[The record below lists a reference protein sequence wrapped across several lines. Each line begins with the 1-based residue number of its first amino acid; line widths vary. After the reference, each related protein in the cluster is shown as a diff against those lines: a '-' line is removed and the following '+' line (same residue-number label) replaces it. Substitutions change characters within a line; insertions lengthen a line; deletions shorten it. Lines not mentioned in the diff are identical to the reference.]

1 MSINKISTKFSW
13 TYIFFK
19 SIINITFS
27 SILFIFLGCKSSKIP
42 LKDYKWK
49 IIDPLP
55 LNADI
60 ENQISQILA
69 KLSLEQK
76 VGQVIQGDSDS
87 VTPEEVK
94 KYRLGSVLSGGNSA
108 PGPLPY
114 ADTQSWLK
122 KADAYYN
129 ASIDEEGVEIA
140 IPIIW
145 GIDAV
150 HGHANLK
157 GAIIFPHNIGLGATK
172 NPDLIEK
179 IASITA
185 HELTVSGHDWTFAP
199 TLAIPKDTRWG
210 RSYEGFSEN
219 PEIAELY
226 GDRIVIGLQGKL
238 GSKKFMTDGKVISS
252 AKHFLADGATLNG
265 VDQGDAPI
273 SEEELARIHAAGYY
287 STIPAGVQTIMASFS
302 SWQGRKLHGD
312 KELLTD
318 ILKGK
323 MGFNGF
329 VVGDWNG
336 HGQVPG
342 CSNTSCA
349 LSLNAGLDMYMAPD
363 SWRGLYENTL
373 QQVKDGKISMTR
385 LDDAVR
391 RILRVKLN
399 SGIFEKGKPSD
410 RPNAG
415 NEELL
420 GLIEN
425 RKIARQAVRESLV
438 LLKNNNHLLPI
449 NPKKTILVVGDGA
462 SSISKAC
469 GGWTLSWQGNG
480 HKNHEFPNATSILD
494 GIKDIVGKSGGKV
507 IFSPN
512 GDESIDADVVIAVYG
527 EDPYAEFQGD
537 RDNLDFI
544 PNGFDVKKLGKYK
557 KRGIPVVS
565 VFLSGRPLWVNQEI
579 NNSDA
584 FVAAWLPGTE
594 GGGISDLLFKSDLSY
609 DFKGKLSFTWPNVA
623 YVAKDNEPLFG
634 LGYGLNYYDS
644 KNIGFLSE
652 ISGLNKNKK
661 MSTGEFYKKG
671 LAVEPWSLWLVS
683 GELEKQILSY
693 PTSLGGLIISKTD
706 YQAQEDALRINWTK
720 SNGDYFRVS
729 TNNTNDMTRQSNG
742 AMKLTFIAKSF
753 QGPNINI
760 QIGLCDN
767 LVNCSNTISLNLIDN
782 WKEYKIPLSDF
793 EKMGVDMGKIT
804 SAFLIKS
811 KKGSDIGLTN
821 IRIE

>member
-1 MSINKISTKFSW
+1 MSINKNSTKFSL

-27 SILFIFLGCKSSKIP
+27 SILFIFSGCKSSKIP

-226 GDRIVIGLQGKL
+226 GDRIVIGLQGRL

-287 STIPAGVQTIMASFS
+287 SAIPAGVQTIMASFS
-302 SWQGRKLHGD
+302 SWQERKLHGD

-373 QQVKDGKISMTR
+373 QQVKEGKISMSR

-410 RPNAG
+410 RTNAG

-420 GLIEN
+420 GLTEN

-623 YVAKDNEPLFG
+623 YVAKDNEPLFE
-634 LGYGLNYYDS
+634 LGYGLNYNDS

-693 PTSLGGLIISKTD
+693 PTSIGGLIIGKTD

-753 QGPNINI
+753 QGPNINV

-767 LVNCSNTISLNLIDN
+767 LVNCSNTISLNFTDD
-782 WKEYKIPLSDF
+782 WQEYKIPLSDF
-793 EKMGVDMGKIT
+793 EKMGVNMGKIT

-811 KKGSDIGLTN
+811 KKSSDIGLTN

>member
-1 MSINKISTKFSW
+1 M
-13 TYIFFK
+13 
-19 SIINITFS
+19 
-27 SILFIFLGCKSSKIP
+27 
-42 LKDYKWK
+42 
-49 IIDPLP
+49 
-55 LNADI
+55 
-60 ENQISQILA
+60 
-69 KLSLEQK
+69 
-76 VGQVIQGDSDS
+76 GQVIQGDSDS

-226 GDRIVIGLQGKL
+226 GDRIVIGLQGEL

-287 STIPAGVQTIMASFS
+287 SAIPAGVQTIMASFS

-373 QQVKDGKISMTR
+373 QQVKEGKISMSR

-480 HKNHEFPNATSILD
+480 HKNYEFPNATSILD

-623 YVAKDNEPLFG
+623 YVAKDNEPLFE
-634 LGYGLNYYDS
+634 LGYGLDYNDS

-693 PTSLGGLIISKTD
+693 PTSIGGLIISKTD

-753 QGPNINI
+753 QGPNINV

-767 LVNCSNTISLNLIDN
+767 LVNCSNTISLNLTDN
-782 WKEYKIPLSDF
+782 WQEYKIPLSDF

-811 KKGSDIGLTN
+811 KKSSDIGLTN

>member
-1 MSINKISTKFSW
+1 M
-13 TYIFFK
+13 FFK

-122 KADAYYN
+122 MADAYYN

-226 GDRIVIGLQGKL
+226 GDRIVIGLQGEL

-273 SEEELARIHAAGYY
+273 SEEELAKIHAAGYY
-287 STIPAGVQTIMASFS
+287 SAIPAGVQTIMASFS

-373 QQVKDGKISMTR
+373 QQVKEGKISMSR

-410 RPNAG
+410 RTNAG

-420 GLIEN
+420 GLTEN

-623 YVAKDNEPLFG
+623 YVAKDNEPLFE
-634 LGYGLNYYDS
+634 LGYGLDYNDS

-693 PTSLGGLIISKTD
+693 PTSIGGLIIGKTD

-720 SNGDYFRVS
+720 SNGDYFRIS

-753 QGPNINI
+753 QGPNINV

-767 LVNCSNTISLNLIDN
+767 LVNCSNTISLNLTDN